1 MAKRKTSSIAWQQGM
16 TPPASEAVVG
26 MIPEG
31 PEQPKVVYRLAGD
44 AYLLVEYGE
53 MTLDLDIRFRVSS
66 LEQSIKSIPVEGVL
80 ETVPGVRSLLI
91 KYNGL
96 QLPLSRLLDTLKSIE
111 KNLPP
116 TQEVEVTSRV
126 IHLPIAFHDRWTREA
141 IAKYIQ
147 SVRAEAPYLPDN
159 VQFVARCNG
168 LESLDQVITYLQATQ
183 HLVIGLGDVY
193 LGAPCAVPLDPRY
206 RLAVPK
212 YNPARMNTPEGAVG
226 IGGSYVC
233 IYPMESPGGYQ
244 LVGRTLSIWNTW
256 QTTPSFAEAPWLLR
270 LFDRIQFESTSED
283 DLLKAREAMLSGSY
297 TLRIEEETF
306 SVKEYKKFLASVR
319 DEAEAFK
326 AKQKDAAKQWAKGY

>member
-80 ETVPGVRSLLI
+80 EAVPGVRSLLI

-126 IHLPIAFHDRWTREA
+126 IHLPIAFHDRWTRES

-226 IGGSYVC
+226 IGGSYIC

-244 LVGRTLSIWNTW
+244 LVGRTLPIWNTW
-256 QTTPSFAEAPWLLR
+256 QTAPSFAEAPWLLR
-270 LFDRIQFESTSED
+270 FFDRIQFEATSED
-283 DLLKAREAMLSGSY
+283 ELLKAREAMLRGSY
-297 TLRIEEETF
+297 TLRIEEGTF

-319 DEAEAFK
+319 DEAETFK
-326 AKQKDAAKQWAKGY
+326 ARQKDAAKQWTKEY